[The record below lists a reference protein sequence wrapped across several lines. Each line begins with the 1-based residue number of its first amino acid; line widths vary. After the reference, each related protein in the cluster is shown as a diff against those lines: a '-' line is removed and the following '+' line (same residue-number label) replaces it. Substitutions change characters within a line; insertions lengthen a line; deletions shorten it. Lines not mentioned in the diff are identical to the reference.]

1 MSEEEAVSA
10 IDELL
15 VGEQS
20 IPGKLAM
27 KEGIDEEAVSR
38 LERAIETLIPIY
50 KVRKDVSKK
59 VAGAFLDLTA
69 DFDRTMPL
77 YSPEQQVR
85 IEDLK
90 LHIISLGYDLFES

>member
-15 VGEQS
+15 VGDQS

-27 KEGIDEEAVSR
+27 KKGIDEEAVAR
-38 LERAIETLIPIY
+38 LESAIETLMPIY
-50 KVRKDVSKK
+50 KVRNDIPKK
-59 VAGAFLDLTA
+59 VAAAFLDLAA

-77 YSPEQQVR
+77 YSSELQDR

-90 LHIISLGYDLFES
+90 LHIISLGYDLFGS